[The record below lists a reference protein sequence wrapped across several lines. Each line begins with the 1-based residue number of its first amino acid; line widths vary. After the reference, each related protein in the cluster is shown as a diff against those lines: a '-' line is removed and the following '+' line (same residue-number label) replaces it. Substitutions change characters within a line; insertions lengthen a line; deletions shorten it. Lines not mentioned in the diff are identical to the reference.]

1 MKKIKCLIVGCG
13 HRSRLYA
20 ENAMNIS
27 KDFEIVGIVDPDE
40 HILNLYADKYRVPK
54 NMRFKNIDEVL
65 KLGKI
70 ADCVINGTMDKLHI
84 STSIPFL
91 EQGLFPILRIPRS
104 GRGTAIRCSS
114 MTRVFLLPVSLHRK
128 VMPIWRLSCIR
139 CRGWRRTASRRS
151 YASRG
156 YSIAAARRRRSGN
169 ISWITT
175 SSIA

>member
-91 EQGLFPILRIPRS
+91 EQGYDMLLEKPITNNAQDLMRLKKSGGRASQQSYDLPRFALF
-104 GRGTAIRCSS
+104 A
-114 MTRVFLLPVSLHRK
+114 FL
-128 VMPIWRLSCIR
+128 
-139 CRGWRRTASRRS
+139 
-151 YASRG
+151 
-156 YSIAAARRRRSGN
+156 
-169 ISWITT
+169 
-175 SSIA
+175 